1 MQVLAFPR
9 TLVVPLALALVSL
22 SSGGSS
28 AQQADGAE
36 SLTVL
41 RSSGTDTI
49 PTLTVDG
56 RRMVALADL
65 ARAFDLAVTDDE
77 LAGAVT
83 ISSGDRTIVLAPTQ
97 GLASVDGRLVSL
109 PAPPQ
114 RRDDTWI
121 VPVEFVSRALA
132 LVYAERLDYRGAA
145 GLIVVGDL
153 TVPKVVVR
161 SQQASGR
168 VTLTF
173 GITPRVTQR
182 IDQEPGALR
191 VRFDADALDPDIA
204 APPDRE
210 LVSAVTADAAASEI
224 MIALGPAFASFRATE
239 EPAGSDGTRLVVEIL
254 GAGAA
259 TDATPSGGV
268 APSPEL
274 PAPGGTPT
282 LVPPPAGPPPALALS
297 DATFRTVV
305 IDPGHGG
312 DEEGAVGPGGTLEK
326 TVTMAVARRLKAAIE
341 RRLGLQV
348 LLTRDGDQTVSLD
361 ERAAMAN
368 NNKADLFI
376 SLHANA
382 SVSPLAS
389 GAEVYFLSLDDYGQQ
404 AQDVARAS
412 GELLPVVGGGS
423 REIQMILWEMAQARH
438 ISDSS
443 RLADIVETALR
454 DRVPMHRAAI
464 QQAPF
469 RVLAGA
475 NMPAVLVEM
484 AFISNAAEE
493 RRLGS
498 ADFQNEVASALLESV
513 IRFRDYSEAG
523 GRRVAS
529 VAGGADV
536 AGGPAP
542 PAESRE
548 P

>member
-9 TLVVPLALALVSL
+9 TLVLPLAMALVSL
-22 SSGGSS
+22 SSDGSS
-28 AQQADGAE
+28 AQQADGPE

-109 PAPPQ
+109 PAPPE
-114 RRDDTWI
+114 RRDDTWL

-132 LVYAERLDYRGAA
+132 LVYPERLDYRGAA

-153 TVPKVVVR
+153 TVPRVVVR
-161 SQQASGR
+161 SQQGAGR

-191 VRFDADALDPDIA
+191 VRFQADALDPDITP
-204 APPDRE
+204 PPDRE
-210 LVSAVTADAAASEI
+210 LVRAVTADAAASEI
-224 MIALGPAFASFRATE
+224 VIALGPAFASFRATE
-239 EPAGSDGTRLVVEIL
+239 EPAGSDGNRLVVEVL
-254 GAGAA
+254 AAGAA
-259 TDATPSGGV
+259 TDAAPTGG
-268 APSPEL
+268 ATPSPEL
-274 PAPGGTPT
+274 PAAGGTPT
-282 LVPPPAGPPPALALS
+282 LVPPPAGPPPPLALS

-326 TVTMAVARRLKAAIE
+326 TVTMGVARRLKAAIE

-389 GAEVYFLSLDDYGQQ
+389 GAEVYYLSLDDYGQQ
-404 AQDVARAS
+404 AQDVALAS

-443 RLADIVETALR
+443 RLAEIVETALR
-454 DRVPMHRAAI
+454 DRVQMHRAAI

-493 RRLGS
+493 RRLAS
-498 ADFQNEVASALLESV
+498 ADFQNEVAAALLESV
-513 IRFRDYSEAG
+513 IRFRDYSEG
-523 GRRVAS
+523 GGGRVAS
-529 VAGGADV
+529 AAGAAGV

-542 PAESRE
+542 PVESRE